1 MDINSK
7 TIWITGA
14 SSGIGEAVAM
24 QYAALGHTIILSA
37 RRQTELERVADAC
50 QALGGKCYILPLDL
64 TDLKHPETLVQEALA
79 FTGKIDILVNNGGI
93 TQRSLA
99 AETSTEVVRKIMEV
113 NFFGQVALSSA
124 LVPHFIKAGGGQFA
138 VLSSLTGIFG
148 YGLRSTYAAS
158 KHALHGYFES
168 LAIEN
173 FKHNIHVTMVCPG
186 RILTNISINA
196 VNGDGTNYGK
206 LDEGQKNGVDAV
218 TCAKKIVRAIDRK
231 KREVLIGK
239 MDLLMVYFKRYV
251 PSLFFKI
258 VVRLDPTK

>member
-1 MDINSK
+1 MDLNTK

-24 QYAALGHTIILSA
+24 HYAALGHTIILSA

-64 TDLKHPETLVQEALA
+64 ANLKHP
-79 FTGKIDILVNNGGI
+79 
-93 TQRSLA
+93 
-99 AETSTEVVRKIMEV
+99 ETSTEVVRKIMEV

-206 LDEGQKNGVDAV
+206 LDDGQKNGLDAV

>member
-24 QYAALGHTIILSA
+24 QYAANGHHLILSA
-37 RRQTELERVADAC
+37 RRQNELERVADAC
-50 QALGGKCYILPLDL
+50 QTLGGKCYILSLDL
-64 TDLKHPETLVQEALA
+64 ADLKNPENLVQEALA

-218 TCAKKIVRAIDRK
+218 TCAKKIVRAIDHK

-239 MDLLMVYFKRYV
+239 KDLLMVYFKRYV
-251 PSLFFKI
+251 PALFFKI
-258 VVRLDPTK
+258 AVRLDPKK